1 MAYYGSQD
9 SMAMYYRNM
18 GLEPDGTT
26 PLAPAP
32 SPVPTPMPAAGAA
45 GPAFQPQQM
54 AGALQGG
61 DSYQAAA
68 DMVGAATGAPR
79 PDFGGEMQ
87 PRPAGRIQERQMYG
101 DRDRYIQDRQ
111 RSQNPAFQPQQPMAG
126 AAGPAFQPQLQDNM
140 NYAEDER
147 MTTIPWKMGALQ
159 GGDSYQGMVGAAT
172 GAPRPDFGGRI
183 QERQMYEKYI
193 QNQQKSQ
200 NPAFQP
206 QQPMA
211 GAAGSAFQPQQPTQ
225 YSAGGGPRTFGEPQ
239 KSWAPATFPGQG
251 VGGPSSSMQPLPQ
264 AVDQQSRAY
273 GAVDQQNLASVQPQ
287 KSWAPATFPGQGAKS
302 QASVQPQSQRP
313 SPQPF
318 RPMGPKQ
325 SPARSPMSAS
335 SSMGGNPQNTR
346 PRQPNPAMP
355 PPGQPMRGPRRSTPM
370 GS

>member
-32 SPVPTPMPAAGAA
+32 SPVPTPMRAQPMAGAA
-45 GPAFQPQQM
+45 GPAFQPQQQMAAFQPQLQSNLSYAEQTPGAHMNYAEQM
-54 AGALQGG
+54 AGAAGG
-61 DSYQAAA
+61 AQPMMGNGVSTF
-68 DMVGAATGAPR
+68 GAAGDAPR
-79 PDFGGEMQ
+79 SDFGGEMQ

-101 DRDRYIQDRQ
+101 DMDRHVQDRQMYGDRDRYVQDRQ

-147 MTTIPWKMGALQ
+147 MTTIP
-159 GGDSYQGMVGAAT
+159 
-172 GAPRPDFGGRI
+172 
-183 QERQMYEKYI
+183 
-193 QNQQKSQ
+193 Q

-225 YSAGGGPRTFGEPQ
+225 YSAGGEPRTFGEPQ

-302 QASVQPQSQRP
+302 QASVQPQSQQRP
-313 SPQPF
+313 SPQPS
-318 RPMGPKQ
+318 RPMGPNQ

>member
-45 GPAFQPQQM
+45 GPAFQPQLQGNMNYAEQM

-68 DMVGAATGAPR
+68 GMVGAATGVPR

-87 PRPAGRIQERQMYG
+87 SRPAGRIQERQMYG
-101 DRDRYIQDRQ
+101 DRDRY
-111 RSQNPAFQPQQPMAG
+111 
-126 AAGPAFQPQLQDNM
+126 
-140 NYAEDER
+140 
-147 MTTIPWKMGALQ
+147 T
-159 GGDSYQGMVGAAT
+159 
-172 GAPRPDFGGRI
+172 
-183 QERQMYEKYI
+183 QERQMYGDRDRYDP
-193 QNQQKSQ
+193 QAVQ
-200 NPAFQP
+200 NPAFM
-206 QQPMA
+206 QQDDI
-211 GAAGSAFQPQQPTQ
+211 QT
-225 YSAGGGPRTFGEPQ
+225 
-239 KSWAPATFPGQG
+239 
-251 VGGPSSSMQPLPQ
+251 
-264 AVDQQSRAY
+264 Y
-273 GAVDQQNLASVQPQ
+273 GKQQNLASVQPQ
-287 KSWAPATFPGQGAKS
+287 KSWAPATFPGQGAGGPS
-302 QASVQPQSQRP
+302 SSMQPLPQAVDQQSRAYRAMDQQNLASVQPSSAPPQSQQRP

-318 RPMGPKQ
+318 RPMGPRQ
-325 SPARSPMSAS
+325 SPERGPMSAS
-335 SSMGGNPQNTR
+335 STMGGNPQNTR